1 MALPLLLLDMLLL
14 TMMIR
19 CRHKEKKK
27 WRSEIRVCGKRRTL
41 GLFEEEAEAARAYDA
56 EARKHL
62 TEETLPKQV
71 QYGTSNFPAG
81 ERGAIKAAAAPTSSR
96 FRGVYWHKQ
105 IGGTSKWTAQIR
117 LSGKSKNLGSFDDEE
132 EAAHAYDAEARKHFM
147 EETLP
152 RQSQSGG
159 FNFPASERG
168 PIKDAAKPISSAYR
182 GVNWD
187 KRKGKWKTQL
197 ALGGK
202 KKHLGHFEDEEDAAR
217 AYDAEARKQFTE
229 ETLPQQSQYGGFNF
243 PAEEIEDDAPPL
255 PPPEAPPVLLDG
267 AATKEEPEVRV
278 KNKKAVAAAAERQRQ
293 LVEAQKRTIAAQ
305 AKDIESL
312 KRQLQQSTAAAA
324 ANADAPAARKTK
336 TQPIKAAA
344 PPSSAFRGVTWRKRT
359 NKWQA
364 AITLKDHAQG
374 SRSRSKILGS
384 FEDAEEAARAY
395 DTEARKHYDEETLP
409 QQEHYGGY
417 NFPAGE
423 RDAIKDAAASTSSA
437 YRGVSW
443 SQKAGNWEARLRLNG
458 KQKYLG
464 KFVDEEGA
472 ALAYDAEARKHFT
485 EETLPTQSQYGGFN
499 FDDDDADDEDAD
511 DGDAPPLS
519 PPERAAPAAAIAAA
533 DEDPA
538 RPLAVGNEL
547 VYKFVIEGSACWFLG
562 IVDSVV
568 GSWATALFSNG
579 EQAQVLCTR
588 KNHGSTWHRP
598 GAASTP
604 AVSTSAASA
613 PAPSGPG
620 DQLTK
625 KRKAAPKPDAAR
637 TTSVYRGVSRATQ
650 RGKWVA
656 TLRFD
661 GKRQYLG
668 LFDDEEEAARAYDA
682 EARKHYTEETLPQQE
697 QHGGFSFPPGERA
710 AIKSVVAPPS
720 SAFRGVNWDAKSS
733 KWKAQLKV
741 GGKTKSLGHFEDESK
756 AARAF
761 DEEARKHFTEETL
774 PLQGQRGGFNFPK
787 GERGPIK
794 QAVAPASSS
803 FRGVMFH
810 KRDGK
815 WQAKIRIDGKTK
827 HLGYF
832 DDEEEAAHA
841 YDEEAR
847 RHWDEETLPQQGSG
861 QSFNFPASKGKRD
874 AERVG
879 ESKM

>member
-1 MALPLLLLDMLLL
+1 MFSSD
-14 TMMIR
+14 
-19 CRHKEKKK
+19 
-27 WRSEIRVCGKRRTL
+27 
-41 GLFEEEAEAARAYDA
+41 FAAD
-56 EARKHL
+56 
-62 TEETLPKQV
+62 Q
-71 QYGTSNFPAG
+71 
-81 ERGAIKAAAAPTSSR
+81 
-96 FRGVYWHKQ
+96 
-105 IGGTSKWTAQIR
+105 
-117 LSGKSKNLGSFDDEE
+117 
-132 EAAHAYDAEARKHFM
+132 
-147 EETLP
+147 
-152 RQSQSGG
+152 
-159 FNFPASERG
+159 
-168 PIKDAAKPISSAYR
+168 
-182 GVNWD
+182 
-187 KRKGKWKTQL
+187 
-197 ALGGK
+197 
-202 KKHLGHFEDEEDAAR
+202 
-217 AYDAEARKQFTE
+217 
-229 ETLPQQSQYGGFNF
+229 
-243 PAEEIEDDAPPL
+243 
-255 PPPEAPPVLLDG
+255 
-267 AATKEEPEVRV
+267 
-278 KNKKAVAAAAERQRQ
+278 
-293 LVEAQKRTIAAQ
+293 
-305 AKDIESL
+305 
-312 KRQLQQSTAAAA
+312 
-324 ANADAPAARKTK
+324 
-336 TQPIKAAA
+336 
-344 PPSSAFRGVTWRKRT
+344 
-359 NKWQA
+359 
-364 AITLKDHAQG
+364 
-374 SRSRSKILGS
+374 
-384 FEDAEEAARAY
+384 
-395 DTEARKHYDEETLP
+395 
-409 QQEHYGGY
+409 
-417 NFPAGE
+417 
-423 RDAIKDAAASTSSA
+423 
-437 YRGVSW
+437 
-443 SQKAGNWEARLRLNG
+443 
-458 KQKYLG
+458 
-464 KFVDEEGA
+464 
-472 ALAYDAEARKHFT
+472 
-485 EETLPTQSQYGGFN
+485 
-499 FDDDDADDEDAD
+499 DDDNA
-511 DGDAPPLS
+511 
-519 PPERAAPAAAIAAA
+519 PERAVIAGAGAGRAPL
-533 DEDPA
+533 ERDPA
-538 RPLAVGNEL
+538 RPLSAGDQIS
-547 VYKFVIEGSACWFLG
+547 YKFVIEASAHWFLG
-562 IVDSVV
+562 TVESVA
-568 GSWATALFSNG
+568 GSWVTALFSDG

-661 GKRQYLG
+661 GKRQHLG

-810 KRDGK
+810 QRDGK